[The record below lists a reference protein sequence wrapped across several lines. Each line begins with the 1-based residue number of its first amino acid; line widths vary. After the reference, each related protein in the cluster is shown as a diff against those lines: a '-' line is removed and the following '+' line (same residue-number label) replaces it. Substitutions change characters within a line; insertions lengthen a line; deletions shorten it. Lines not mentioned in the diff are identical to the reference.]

1 MPLPR
6 DDHDLGSGDGIRR
19 GAGPGMPPRAGMAGS
34 AGPGVGP
41 GMPLR
46 MGVGP
51 GMPPPD
57 RPASP
62 GPGAN
67 IMASSS
73 SLPPPSDALGAVE
86 YDEDDQ
92 PRRRPLLLVGI
103 AVGVIL
109 GGIGLA
115 LLIARGLEE
124 PDDDV
129 AKITRTEKAQ
139 DIHLE
144 DEPEDEP
151 RREPEDEPEDEPKVV
166 KKVTPKKTLTFE
178 QSLANLK
185 ARIRSKCSKLGGTSV
200 KIDMY
205 VDKSGGRALTPKVDP
220 QGPVGTCALRI
231 IEGWSFPAS
240 EDTHA
245 VVERVSW

>member
-1 MPLPR
+1 SSGLPPLGAGPGLPPLSAGPGMPLPR

-115 LLIARGLEE
+115 LLIA
-124 PDDDV
+124 
-129 AKITRTEKAQ
+129 
-139 DIHLE
+139 
-144 DEPEDEP
+144 
-151 RREPEDEPEDEPKVV
+151 
-166 KKVTPKKTLTFE
+166 
-178 QSLANLK
+178 
-185 ARIRSKCSKLGGTSV
+185 
-200 KIDMY
+200 
-205 VDKSGGRALTPKVDP
+205 
-220 QGPVGTCALRI
+220 
-231 IEGWSFPAS
+231 
-240 EDTHA
+240 
-245 VVERVSW
+245 